1 MTAPAAALGI
11 LLSIDYVMVVETE
24 ESVAGG
30 SEVRL
35 RRRRRGEESTA
46 KNQ

>member
-30 SEVRL
+30 EVRL
-35 RRRRRGEESTA
+35 RRRRRGEEESTA